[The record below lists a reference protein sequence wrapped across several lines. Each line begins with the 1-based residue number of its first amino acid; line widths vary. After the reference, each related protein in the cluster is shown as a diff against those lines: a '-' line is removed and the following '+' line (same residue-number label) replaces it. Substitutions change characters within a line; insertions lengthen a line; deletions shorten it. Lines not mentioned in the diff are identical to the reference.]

1 MAGRGRK
8 KSANTLPVD
17 DSPLPPVPDAVPQPV
32 RRQTGPYRA
41 RPDGAPA
48 GTIGTTLKLL
58 FIIGALAALAFPT
71 FIVIMGGMVPTL
83 VAILVSER
91 TDRHK
96 IQTLA
101 AFNMCGVVFFLVP
114 LWTGG
119 HTMHQAMVIMSN
131 VYSWAVMYMAA
142 ALGMGALWLGPHV
155 AALVYNVLVVG
166 RRRKIESIRRA
177 LLDEWGPDILPDGEV
192 APGEKKTKAKERARQ
207 DAA

>member
-1 MAGRGRK
+1 MAGPARK
-8 KSANTLPVD
+8 QNANTLPMD
-17 DSPLPPVPDAVPQPV
+17 DSPLPPVPEAAPEPA
-32 RRQTGPYRA
+32 RRPPARA
-41 RPDGAPA
+41 RAKPA
-48 GTIGTTLKLL
+48 GSIAMTLKLL
-58 FIIGALAALAFPT
+58 FVIGALAALAFPT

-83 VAILVSER
+83 VSILVSER

-101 AFNMCGVVFFLVP
+101 AFNMCGVVLFLVP
-114 LWTGG
+114 LWTEG
-119 HTMHQAMVIMSN
+119 HTMHQAMAIMSN
-131 VYSWAVMYMAA
+131 VYSWAVMFMAA

-192 APGEKKTKAKERARQ
+192 APRDKKAKDIEKAGT
-207 DAA
+207 DAV